1 VTLTILLLGWRVW
14 RNDGFSVTF
23 VDYSPERFAETLI
36 IRGTMVWPH
45 ISRYEI
51 QYMDGYWFIEG
62 REVTLSDVDKVVS
75 RMEEHK

>member
-1 VTLTILLLGWRVW
+1 MMDSPSRSLILRLNALRK
-14 RNDGFSVTF
+14 
-23 VDYSPERFAETLI
+23 PLI

-51 QYMDGYWFIEG
+51 QYMDGHWFIEG
-62 REVTLSDVDKVVS
+62 RESTLIDVDKVVS

>member
-1 VTLTILLLGWRVW
+1 MDSPSRSLILRLNALRK
-14 RNDGFSVTF
+14 S
-23 VDYSPERFAETLI
+23 LI

-62 REVTLSDVDKVVS
+62 REATLSDVDKVVS
-75 RMEEHK
+75 RMEGDK

>member
-1 VTLTILLLGWRVW
+1 MDSPSRSLILRLNALR
-14 RNDGFSVTF
+14 T
-23 VDYSPERFAETLI
+23 PLI

-62 REVTLSDVDKVVS
+62 REATLSDVDKVVS

>member
-1 VTLTILLLGWRVW
+1 MMNSPSRSLILRLNALRQ
-14 RNDGFSVTF
+14 
-23 VDYSPERFAETLI
+23 PLI

-45 ISRYEI
+45 ISRYEV

-62 REVTLSDVDKVVS
+62 REATLSDVDKAVS

>member
-1 VTLTILLLGWRVW
+1 MLCGKPL
-14 RNDGFSVTF
+14 
-23 VDYSPERFAETLI
+23 

-62 REVTLSDVDKVVS
+62 REATLSDVGKVVS

>member
-1 VTLTILLLGWRVW
+1 MM
-14 RNDGFSVTF
+14 D
-23 VDYSPERFAETLI
+23 SPSRSLIIRLNALRKPLI

-62 REVTLSDVDKVVS
+62 REATLSDVDKVVS
-75 RMEEHK
+75 RMEGHE

>member
-1 VTLTILLLGWRVW
+1 MMDSPSRSLILRLNALRK
-14 RNDGFSVTF
+14 
-23 VDYSPERFAETLI
+23 PL

-62 REVTLSDVDKVVS
+62 REATLSDVDKVVS
-75 RMEEHK
+75 RMEGHK

>member
-1 VTLTILLLGWRVW
+1 MMDSPSRSLILRLNALRQ
-14 RNDGFSVTF
+14 
-23 VDYSPERFAETLI
+23 PLI

-62 REVTLSDVDKVVS
+62 REATLSDVDKAVS